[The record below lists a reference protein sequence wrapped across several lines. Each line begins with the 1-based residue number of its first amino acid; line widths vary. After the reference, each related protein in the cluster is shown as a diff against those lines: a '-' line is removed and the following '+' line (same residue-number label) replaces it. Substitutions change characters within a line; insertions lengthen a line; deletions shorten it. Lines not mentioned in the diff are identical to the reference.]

1 MLAQLV
7 AGSGL
12 LERKAAHKGKGKRD
26 SVYGW
31 NARVWFRGAWWAP
44 IRAVGV
50 RADGFD
56 WMAWGFDYWAGQGTV
71 LLIHGSIHPR

>member
-12 LERKAAHKGKGKRD
+12 WERKAAHKGKGKRD

-44 IRAVGV
+44 IRAVDDLGV
-50 RADGFD
+50 
-56 WMAWGFDYWAGQGTV
+56 
-71 LLIHGSIHPR
+71 